1 MGCKKIRPLICIVIS
16 SLLVIAS
23 MTGCSNKNSAKYG
36 YSDDKLDAAIFDLDD
51 SAKTGIYSAN
61 ADKMA
66 ILNTMT
72 PTISNE
78 YLELYVGEYY
88 DIALLDKETN
98 SIYFSNYGIYD
109 QSLDVQ
115 NNEELM
121 NTVYSQVFLT
131 YFDESDN
138 KYEMSSYPDCISE
151 SKQQIE
157 MSQESGV
164 LNLLYSFGEKS
175 EDINVCAAL
184 TTESYEAL
192 EKKANKLID
201 SGDLD
206 EMAFLRFTETY
217 SKVSYD
223 DLGSMTR
230 DVYAKKFPS
239 FKKLGTIYILRDD
252 VTPSEKS
259 NLVQISKVLGIND
272 KYIEAETSKLGGDAN
287 STPNDPYFEIP
298 LKYELQGRDLLV
310 TVDTEKVVRADG
322 YKLTRISLLKSF
334 GASDD
339 SNNGYTFVPD
349 RSGAIIED
357 VETNQSVASIE
368 IPFYGMDFGKE
379 KATSEKIDP
388 YAAFPVFGR
397 YDGTRAVF
405 GVVESGEA
413 IGGVVAQTISA
424 ESPYNIVYPWLNF
437 YEQDLQNVYA
447 LKNQNSKSDDITGT
461 NYVYMKSTPKCNYTV
476 RYHFLY
482 GDNATYSGMASYY
495 QKYLLKTGA
504 LSENKNSD
512 GLCLD
517 LNVIGAITKK
527 EIKLGIPVE
536 SVVAASRFED
546 VQSYAENLKKSG
558 ISNLNVMYLG
568 AVNGGLDFKIPT
580 KYKLEKSL
588 GNNDD
593 YNSLISNLTSSGY
606 NFLPA
611 IDFTRV
617 YNKGNGLKSNT
628 QISRYIN
635 QKVSYYS
642 DYVSSDHSR
651 DDERLAYI
659 INPNA
664 YSTITDKLL
673 KALNSATEV
682 KTLYM
687 PSIASYLSGNYDDK
701 YQINREQAKYLS
713 QQSLEKLTE
722 AGYELVFD
730 GANAYALKYAK
741 SISEVPVDY
750 GNYSIESYA
759 IPFIGMVLH
768 GYMDY
773 TGPQLNQQSNYKKTL
788 LQTIESG
795 AGLNYVVMTENPM
808 MLQDTNYSDYYSVSA
823 DDWKDQIVD
832 TYTSLNEVFSK
843 LSDCTITNHSILSKG
858 VKAVTYSNGT
868 VIYINY
874 NDTAVETP
882 VGTIDA
888 LSFKVTE

>member
-164 LNLLYSFGEKS
+164 LNILYSFGEKS

-272 KYIEAETSKLGGDAN
+272 KYIETETSKLGGDAN

-322 YKLTRISLLKSF
+322 YLK
-334 GASDD
+334 
-339 SNNGYTFVPD
+339 V
-349 RSGAIIED
+349 
-357 VETNQSVASIE
+357 SVHQMTQITD
-368 IPFYGMDFGKE
+368 IP
-379 KATSEKIDP
+379 
-388 YAAFPVFGR
+388 
-397 YDGTRAVF
+397 
-405 GVVESGEA
+405 
-413 IGGVVAQTISA
+413 
-424 ESPYNIVYPWLNF
+424 
-437 YEQDLQNVYA
+437 
-447 LKNQNSKSDDITGT
+447 
-461 NYVYMKSTPKCNYTV
+461 
-476 RYHFLY
+476 
-482 GDNATYSGMASYY
+482 
-495 QKYLLKTGA
+495 
-504 LSENKNSD
+504 
-512 GLCLD
+512 LCL
-517 LNVIGAITKK
+517 T
-527 EIKLGIPVE
+527 
-536 SVVAASRFED
+536 AAVR
-546 VQSYAENLKKSG
+546 
-558 ISNLNVMYLG
+558 
-568 AVNGGLDFKIPT
+568 
-580 KYKLEKSL
+580 
-588 GNNDD
+588 
-593 YNSLISNLTSSGY
+593 
-606 NFLPA
+606 
-611 IDFTRV
+611 
-617 YNKGNGLKSNT
+617 
-628 QISRYIN
+628 
-635 QKVSYYS
+635 
-642 DYVSSDHSR
+642 
-651 DDERLAYI
+651 
-659 INPNA
+659 
-664 YSTITDKLL
+664 
-673 KALNSATEV
+673 
-682 KTLYM
+682 
-687 PSIASYLSGNYDDK
+687 
-701 YQINREQAKYLS
+701 
-713 QQSLEKLTE
+713 
-722 AGYELVFD
+722 
-730 GANAYALKYAK
+730 
-741 SISEVPVDY
+741 
-750 GNYSIESYA
+750 
-759 IPFIGMVLH
+759 
-768 GYMDY
+768 
-773 TGPQLNQQSNYKKTL
+773 
-788 LQTIESG
+788 
-795 AGLNYVVMTENPM
+795 
-808 MLQDTNYSDYYSVSA
+808 
-823 DDWKDQIVD
+823 
-832 TYTSLNEVFSK
+832 
-843 LSDCTITNHSILSKG
+843 
-858 VKAVTYSNGT
+858 
-868 VIYINY
+868 
-874 NDTAVETP
+874 
-882 VGTIDA
+882 
-888 LSFKVTE
+888 